1 MFRVW
6 PKFLYIFASVVCLS
20 LIFCIGVVV
29 INHNTQGAQCDIYL
43 WQKDDIVG
51 KINFQS
57 WFNWFWNGAPC
68 RITAGAVFGIYLW
81 AIPLYWLLR
90 EIGTKL
96 WKISK
101 TGRFMVIEYLL
112 WLIVYYVVLMMKT
125 ISNQIS
131 VTWHILYNAG
141 MGSLVLSLPLLAFI
155 IMIILAENER

>member
-6 PKFLYIFASVVCLS
+6 PKFLYIFASMVCLS
-20 LIFCIGVVV
+20 LIFCIGAVV

-43 WQKDDIVG
+43 WQQDDIVG

-57 WFNWFWNGAPC
+57 WFNWYWLGAPC
-68 RITAGAVFGIYLW
+68 RLTAGAVFGIYLL

-101 TGRFMVIEYLL
+101 NGRFMVVEYLL
-112 WLIVYYVVLMMKT
+112 WLIAYYAILMMKT
-125 ISNQIS
+125 VSNQIS

-155 IMIILAENER
+155 IMIILAENEH

>member
-6 PKFLYIFASVVCLS
+6 PKFLYIFASLVCLS

-57 WFNWFWNGAPC
+57 WFNWFWNGVPC
-68 RITAGAVFGIYLW
+68 RLTAGAVFGIYLW

-101 TGRFMVIEYLL
+101 NGRFMVIEYLL
-112 WLIVYYVVLMMKT
+112 WLVVYYVILMMKT
-125 ISNQIS
+125 ICNQIS

-155 IMIILAENER
+155 IMIILAENEH